1 MGYRLQGGAGMGLS
15 HANPMSKDM
24 GHPLCAGP
32 VLAHGVLRG
41 GRTVLAGVAVLV
53 VVLAAGCSQSRQYQ
67 PQVDR
72 ESLSDTE
79 FVHYLADVPVVT
91 FEEACRGVLIAA
103 DGADAYDTYAERGAE
118 LERRGVIRASWGLKP
133 DDVLNRGTLA
143 FMLAEVCDL
152 PASVNSTI
160 FGSWGLGDRRYA
172 LKRAVYRDI
181 IIYGPTYEM
190 ITGGEFVEALANADA
205 YMAKAGTYDANVGD
219 INAPED
225 LGALRQPGT

>member
-1 MGYRLQGGAGMGLS
+1 MGYRLQGGAGVGALLTDPTS
-15 HANPMSKDM
+15 EDM
-24 GHPLCAGP
+24 GHPSCAGP
-32 VLAHGVLRG
+32 VLAHRVLKRG
-41 GRTVLAGVAVLV
+41 QSVLAGVAILA
-53 VVLAAGCSQSRQYQ
+53 VVLAAGCSQTRQFQ

-79 FVHYLADVPVVT
+79 FLHYLADVPVVT

-103 DGADAYDTYAERGAE
+103 DGADAYDGYAERGAE

-133 DDVLNRGTLA
+133 DDVLDRGTLA

-152 PASVNSTI
+152 PPSVDSTI

-172 LKRAVYRDI
+172 LKRAVYREMI
-181 IIYGPTYEM
+181 VYGPTYEM

-205 YMAKAGTYDANVGD
+205 YMAKAGKYDANVGD